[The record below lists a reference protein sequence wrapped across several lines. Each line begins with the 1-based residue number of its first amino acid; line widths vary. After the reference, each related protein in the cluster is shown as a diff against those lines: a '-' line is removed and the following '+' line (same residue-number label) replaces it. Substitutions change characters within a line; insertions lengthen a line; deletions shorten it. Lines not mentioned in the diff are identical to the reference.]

1 MQFTKMKK
9 HILEVFFN
17 NFTYLK
23 VSEILSTAKSPFVI
37 SDLHIE
43 LLLYSTIIQPNK
55 RYFLKNGTFQ
65 VCNWTAAN
73 TQKWKKLIWST
84 GFTLLMNLI
93 KNKQLSLGPANEL
106 KI

>member
-17 NFTYLK
+17 NFSYLK

-65 VCNWTAAN
+65 MCNWTAAN
-73 TQKWKKLIWST
+73 TQNMKKI
-84 GFTLLMNLI
+84 NL
-93 KNKQLSLGPANEL
+93 KHWVHSSDEFN
-106 KI
+106 